1 MSEPKKVTIYTRG
14 VSSIS
19 GSGGYAVILI
29 YNGRRKELVG
39 GSPAS
44 SNNRMDIL
52 AAIEGMKA
60 LKQPCSVALYNNN
73 TYLID
78 AIVKGWAVK
87 WRARG
92 WTNSEKKPTP
102 HADLWE
108 ELLALCSVHE
118 VSFVYRKLDGHDREH
133 ARCDVLARN
142 SAESFEIAQARTPDL
157 APQRTEPSEEP
168 SG

>member
-1 MSEPKKVTIYTRG
+1 MSELKKVTIYTRG
-14 VSSIS
+14 VSSRC

-44 SNNRMDIL
+44 SNNRMDIR

-60 LKQPCSVALYNNN
+60 LKQPCLVTLYNN

-78 AIVKGWAVK
+78 AIAKGWAVK
-87 WRARG
+87 WRTHG

-102 HADLWE
+102 HAELWE

-118 VSFVYRKLDGHDREH
+118 VSFVYRKLDSHDREL
-133 ARCDVLARN
+133 ARCDVLAHIA
-142 SAESFEIAQARTPDL
+142 AESFEIAQARTPDPQL
-157 APQRTEPSEEP
+157 QRTEPSEEP
-168 SG
+168 SV

>member
-1 MSEPKKVTIYTRG
+1 LSEPKEVTIYTRG
-14 VSSIS
+14 VSLSS
-19 GSGGYAVILI
+19 GLGGYAVVLI

-44 SNNRMDIL
+44 SNNRMDIQ
-52 AAIEGMKA
+52 AAIEGLKA
-60 LKQPCSVALYNNN
+60 LKQPCSVTLYNNN

-92 WTNSEKKPTP
+92 WTKGERKPTP

-108 ELLALCSVHE
+108 ELLTLCSVHE
-118 VSFVYRKLDGHDREH
+118 VSFIYCKRDSHDHELT
-133 ARCDVLARN
+133 RCDVLAHEAAR
-142 SAESFEIAQARTPDL
+142 SIAQVR
-157 APQRTEPSEEP
+157 EPT
-168 SG
+168 